1 MASKHGHLNNMSNQD
16 VSRAMRQMP
25 ALGRHFDLG
34 TVYDAIK
41 DEIIPGNS
49 IKKDLIFD
57 MKSVF

>member
-1 MASKHGHLNNMSNQD
+1 
-16 VSRAMRQMP
+16 MRQMP

-57 MKSVF
+57 MKSVFKWRNN